1 MKSRR
6 IHLMGAS
13 GSGVTTLGR
22 ALAGRLALPHHDS
35 DDYFWLPT
43 APPYQTTR
51 PAAERLRLMRE
62 MFLPRLD
69 WVLSGTVTGWGDE
82 LVPFFDLVVFVTT
95 PRELR
100 LQRLHDREATHFGA
114 DAVAQGGW
122 RHEEVESFVDWAS
135 HYEAGDRDGRVSQ
148 KMKRGSRSCPARSCA
163 STAHARLRTSSSS
176 YAAKRSGCR
185 VDVLLSLGHC
195 QIIK

>member
-43 APPYQTTR
+43 APPYQTAR
-51 PAAERLRLMRE
+51 PATDRLRLMRE
-62 MFLPRLD
+62 MFLPRYD
-69 WVLSGTVTGWGDE
+69 WVLSGSVEGWGDE
-82 LVPFFDLVVFVTT
+82 LVPLFDLVIFVTT

-100 LQRLHDREATHFGA
+100 LQRLRAREATYFGA
-114 DAVAQGGW
+114 DAVVPGGW
-122 RHEEVESFVDWAS
+122 RHEETKAFVEWAS
-135 HYEAGDRDGRVSQ
+135 HYEAGDREGRNLAKHEAWVAGLPCPIVRVDG
-148 KMKRGSRSCPARSCA
+148 ARPVAELVEQLC
-163 STAHARLRTSSSS
+163 TDVARLP
-176 YAAKRSGCR
+176 G
-185 VDVLLSLGHC
+185 
-195 QIIK
+195 

>member
-6 IHLMGAS
+6 INLMGAA
-13 GSGVTTLGR
+13 GSGVTTIGR

-43 APPYQTTR
+43 VPPYQTTR

-62 MFLPRLD
+62 MFLPRRD

-82 LVPFFDLVVFVTT
+82 LVPLFDLVVFVTT

-100 LQRLHDREATHFGA
+100 LQRLRGREATHFGA

-122 RHEEVESFVDWAS
+122 RHEETESFVEWAS
-135 HYEAGDRDGRVSQ
+135 RYEAGDREGRSLTKDEAWLAGLPCPVV
-148 KMKRGSRSCPARSCA
+148 RVDGSRPLADLVEQLCSEAE
-163 STAHARLRTSSSS
+163 
-176 YAAKRSGCR
+176 R
-185 VDVLLSLGHC
+185 VTGLM
-195 QIIK
+195 